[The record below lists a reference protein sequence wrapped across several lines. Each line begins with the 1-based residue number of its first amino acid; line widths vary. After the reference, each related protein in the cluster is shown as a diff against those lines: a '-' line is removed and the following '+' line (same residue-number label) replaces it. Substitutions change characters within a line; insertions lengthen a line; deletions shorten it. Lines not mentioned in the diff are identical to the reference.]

1 MDNEKNI
8 SVTLKQQEDSSDEVI
23 LSLGTI
29 SKQIKKYLFIWIV
42 ISVFIGAVI
51 TGVVL
56 AFKRNTSTSKI
67 TALV

>member
-29 SKQIKKYLFIWIV
+29 SKQIKKYLLY
-42 ISVFIGAVI
+42 G
-51 TGVVL
+51 
-56 AFKRNTSTSKI
+56 
-67 TALV
+67 

>member
-51 TGVVL
+51 TGGVL
-56 AFKRNTSTSKI
+56 AFKRNTST
-67 TALV
+67 T

>member
-51 TGVVL
+51 TGGVL
-56 AFKRNTSTSKI
+56 AFKRN
-67 TALV
+67 

>member
-51 TGVVL
+51 TGGVL
-56 AFKRNTSTSKI
+56 AFK
-67 TALV
+67 

>member
-51 TGVVL
+51 TGGVL
-56 AFKRNTSTSKI
+56 AFKR
-67 TALV
+67 L